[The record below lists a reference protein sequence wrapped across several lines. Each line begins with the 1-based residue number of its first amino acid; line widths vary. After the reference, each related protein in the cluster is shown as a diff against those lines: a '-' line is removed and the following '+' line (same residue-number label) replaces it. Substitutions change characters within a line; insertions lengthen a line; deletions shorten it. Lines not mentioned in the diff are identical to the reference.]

1 MSDLIIAATNRPGSF
16 TLRVAHHCHR
26 LWMEVTERDL
36 PLYSLTDLN
45 GKLTV
50 GPEVYDAG
58 RIPEVIRSVRD
69 EVLIPAD
76 RWHLVVPEYNG
87 SFPGILKYWIDALS
101 IGRAQETFRGK
112 KVLLTGVSDGRAGNL
127 RGMDQLAALLSHLG
141 VIVYPDKLPM
151 SRIGT
156 LMSEYLE
163 EIADP
168 ATLRTLRKQIVAF
181 DRF

>member
-16 TLRVAHHCHR
+16 THRVAHHCQR
-26 LWMEVTERDL
+26 LWQEVTGRNL

-45 GKLTV
+45 GKLPV

-58 RIPEVIRSVRD
+58 LMPGVIRSVRD
-69 EVLIPAD
+69 EVLVPAV
-76 RWHLVVPEYNG
+76 RWHMVVPEYNG

-101 IGRAQETFRGK
+101 IDRAQETFRGK

-127 RGMDQLAALLSHLG
+127 RGMDQLTGLLNHLG

-151 SRIGT
+151 SGIET
-156 LMSEYLE
+156 LMSEDLE
-163 EIADP
+163 EIADQGV
-168 ATLRTLRKQIVAF
+168 LRTLRKQIQAF